1 MCSLVRCAG
10 SVSRKIH
17 TMDAYFHRVTLFF
30 PGIMWRDLVIMYYR
44 HSFEKILCN
53 HIIIVSRM
61 CVLYKKEYLKF
72 VLFCEET
79 RKAKED
85 YLVLM

>member
-1 MCSLVRCAG
+1 MPVLFLEKYIPWTLV
-10 SVSRKIH
+10 
-17 TMDAYFHRVTLFF
+17 HRVTLFF

-44 HSFEKILCN
+44 HSFEKK
-53 HIIIVSRM
+53 IVQSYHNCFTYVVCM
-61 CVLYKKEYLKF
+61 CVLYKKREYLKF